1 MAKQQLVSGPDPP
14 FPPSLNHGG
23 NIYRVLVKICVTTN
37 GNVDRVTL
45 MKGADSLLDEGVL
58 STVKTWRFRP
68 LLANNTPVPFCYP
81 ATFEFKSH

>member
-1 MAKQQLVSGPDPP
+1 
-14 FPPSLNHGG
+14 
-23 NIYRVLVKICVTTN
+23 VLVKICVSTT
-37 GNVDRVTL
+37 GNVDKVTL

-81 ATFEFKSH
+81 ATFEFKAH